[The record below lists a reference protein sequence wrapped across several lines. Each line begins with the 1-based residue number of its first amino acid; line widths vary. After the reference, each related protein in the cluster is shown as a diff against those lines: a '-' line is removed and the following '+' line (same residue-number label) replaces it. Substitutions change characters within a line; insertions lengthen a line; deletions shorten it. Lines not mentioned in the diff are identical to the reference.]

1 MNSAGRHRRGR
12 QAGTA
17 GAAGSCSPLPRR
29 RGVGRWRVTAAWT
42 TTPSA
47 HRGAQCS
54 KGEEAKIATR
64 SSSSGS
70 EAEIDSLTHSLT
82 STFSPSLLSSPPSL
96 CPVDV
101 LLRSSRSGEI
111 SPSLYFSLP
120 VFARQFFPSSALP
133 ITPGPMQSESGIVP
147 DFDVG
152 EEFHEEAKT
161 FYELKSQPLNR
172 RSVSDREGEGGRG
185 MHSFDGG

>member
-64 SSSSGS
+64 SSGS
-70 EAEIDSLTHSLT
+70 EAEIDSLTLSLT
-82 STFSPSLLSSPPSL
+82 HSPQLFLPPSSPPLPL
-96 CPVDV
+96 CV
-101 LLRSSRSGEI
+101 LLTFYCALVAPGRFPP
-111 SPSLYFSLP
+111 PSTSLSLSLP
-120 VFARQFFPSSALP
+120 VSFSPPLLCPSLP
-133 ITPGPMQSESGIVP
+133 DPCSPSRELFRISMSGRN
-147 DFDVG
+147 FT
-152 EEFHEEAKT
+152 K
-161 FYELKSQPLNR
+161 R
-172 RSVSDREGEGGRG
+172 RKRFTS
-185 MHSFDGG
+185 